1 MFNFSKS
8 LNLSLYLNL
17 NEYIDVKDS
26 TPIGGGDGE
35 QASDENWPPFRKV
48 GTFDPYSD
56 DPKLGVQKIQLCA
69 RRELIVVAGTAGQ
82 VLLMSLNDQPL
93 EMPLA
98 NIVAHKINIIGSSPE
113 IEAHFVWK
121 GHDGLLT
128 RGRFDDMIKPTSS
141 SAASPVK
148 IEGSIKLAPGFQLQT
163 LVQLYPPATVSALA
177 LNTDWQL
184 IGVGT
189 SYGFA
194 LFDFNHT
201 RELLVRYVGP

>member
-1 MFNFSKS
+1 MFFSVS
-8 LNLSLYLNL
+8 L
-17 NEYIDVKDS
+17 DS
-26 TPIGGGDGE
+26 TPMCGGDVE
-35 QASDENWPPFRKV
+35 QASEDNWPPFRKV

-69 RRELIVVAGTAGQ
+69 RRELIAVAGTAGQ
-82 VLLMSLNDQPL
+82 VLLMSLNDQAVELPF
-93 EMPLA
+93 A

-121 GHDGLLT
+121 GHEGLLT
-128 RGRFDDMIKPTSS
+128 RGRFEEFNSKPAVGSPPS
-141 SAASPVK
+141 SPVK
-148 IEGSIKLAPGFQLQT
+148 IEGSMKLAPGFQLQT
-163 LVQLYPPATVSALA
+163 LVQLYPPATVSSLA

-194 LFDFNHT
+194 LFDFNHS
-201 RELLVRYVGP
+201 RELLVR

>member
-1 MFNFSKS
+1 MCGADAEPGS
-8 LNLSLYLNL
+8 
-17 NEYIDVKDS
+17 ED
-26 TPIGGGDGE
+26 
-35 QASDENWPPFRKV
+35 NWPPFRKV

-56 DPKLGVQKIQLCA
+56 DPKLGVQKIQLCP

-82 VLLMSLNDQPL
+82 VLVMSLNEQAVEL
-93 EMPLA
+93 QFS
-98 NIVAHKINIIGSSPE
+98 NIVAHKINLIGSSPE

-128 RGRFDDMIKPTSS
+128 RGRFDEKP
-141 SAASPVK
+141 AASPVK
-148 IEGSIKLAPGFQLQT
+148 IEGSMKLAAGFQLQT

-189 SYGFA
+189 SFGFA
-194 LFDFNHT
+194 LFDYNHT
-201 RELLVRYVGP
+201 RELLVRLVLTISISSLYS